1 MMKIAFVN
9 QPFDTILPPFQSS
22 VGACTYGVLP
32 YLEQCCMVVVYGLED
47 ANRDRSTN
55 GFGRNVSF
63 RFFPSTQADRLINL
77 LRTKSSKLVQFS
89 SPMSTSASTFPAFG
103 RQVAMDLQKEQ
114 CDVIHIQHS
123 SQYVPIIR
131 EFNPNAKIVL
141 HMHAEWFSQSR
152 FDVLEG
158 RLRGV
163 DLLTCVSN
171 HVAEKTK
178 RDFPSIA
185 DRCET
190 TYNGIDPKLEFN
202 REKDYGAARRRK
214 EKRILFAGAVSP
226 HKGPHVLLDA
236 FNIVARGFP
245 DVRLDFV
252 GGLSNYPLEEC
263 FELTDRPLIK
273 AVAPFYAKN
282 RFERLKASLSIAA
295 RDAGTYQSYLRTKLP
310 PEVAAKVSFQ
320 GQIGVR
326 QDLIDRYYDADVLA
340 FPSIWDEGFPL
351 PALEAMAAG
360 LPVVGTRPAV
370 SETIEDQRS
379 GILVDKN
386 DANGM
391 AEALLRVLQ
400 DDDLRDEMGRAAR
413 RRVLEHFTW
422 EKVAERMHTRYA
434 ALCDVSALEPTEPRK
449 NRRFQI
455 AESGR
460 VTARETDRGNLG
472 CHQKTDNRGR

>member
-1 MMKIAFVN
+1 
-9 QPFDTILPPFQSS
+9 
-22 VGACTYGVLP
+22 
-32 YLEQCCMVVVYGLED
+32 
-47 ANRDRSTN
+47 
-55 GFGRNVSF
+55 
-63 RFFPSTQADRLINL
+63 
-77 LRTKSSKLVQFS
+77 
-89 SPMSTSASTFPAFG
+89 
-103 RQVAMDLQKEQ
+103 MDLRKEQ
-114 CDVIHIQHS
+114 CDVIHIQHA

-152 FDVLEG
+152 FDVLER

-171 HVAEKTK
+171 HVAEKTR

-190 TYNGIDPKLEFN
+190 TYNGIEPKLEFN

-226 HKGPHVLLDA
+226 QKGPHVLLDA
-236 FNIVARGFP
+236 FNIVSRSFP

-252 GGLSNYPLEEC
+252 GGLGNYPLEEN
-263 FELTDRPLIK
+263 FELTDRPLIE

-282 RFERLKASLSIAA
+282 RFERLKAKLSFTA
-295 RDAGTYQSYLRTKLP
+295 RGAGTYQSYLRTKLS
-310 PEVAAKVSFQ
+310 PEVAAKVTFH
-320 GQIGVR
+320 GHIGNR
-326 QDLIDRYYDADVLA
+326 QDLIDRYYEADVFA

-370 SETIEDQRS
+370 SEAIEDQRS

-413 RRVLEHFTW
+413 RRVLEQFTW

-434 ALCDVSALEPTEPRK
+434 GLCEVSLSGIREGFGGGFRGQRASRGLIPRE
-449 NRRFQI
+449 RAAQSP
-455 AESGR
+455 A
-460 VTARETDRGNLG
+460 V
-472 CHQKTDNRGR
+472 HP

>member
-1 MMKIAFVN
+1 MSILSTSSPGRSHLGNPVRPPKPLKIAFVN

-22 VGACTYGVLP
+22 VGTCTYGVLP
-32 YLEQCCMVVVYGLED
+32 YLEKYGEIVVYGLQD
-47 ANRDRSTN
+47 ANRDRSTD
-55 GFGRNVSF
+55 GFGPNVSF
-63 RFFPSTQADRLINL
+63 RFLPSTQADRLANL
-77 LRTKSSKLVQFS
+77 LRTKSSRLIQFS
-89 SPMSTSASTFPAFG
+89 SPMSTSSRTFPAFG
-103 RQVAMDLQKEQ
+103 RQVAMDLQKQQ
-114 CDVIHIQHS
+114 CDVIHIQHA

-131 EFNPNAKIVL
+131 ELNPNAKIVL
-141 HMHAEWFSQSR
+141 HMHAEWFSQSG
-152 FDVLEG
+152 FDVLAD

-190 TYNGIDPKLEFN
+190 TYNGIEPKLEFN
-202 REKDYGAARRRK
+202 REKDYVAARRRK
-214 EKRILFAGAVSP
+214 EKHILFAGGVSP

-236 FNIVARGFP
+236 FNIVARSFP
-245 DVRLDFV
+245 DARLDFL
-252 GGLSNYPLEEC
+252 GGLSNYPLEES
-263 FELTDRPLIK
+263 FELSDRQQIK

-282 RFERLKASLSIAA
+282 RIARLKASLKLAA
-295 RDAGTYQSYLRTKLP
+295 PDAGTYQSYLKAKLP
-310 PEVAAKVSFQ
+310 PEVAAKVTFH
-320 GQIGVR
+320 GHVGVR
-326 QDLIDRYYDADVLA
+326 QNLIERYYDADVLA

-360 LPVVGTRPAV
+360 LPVVGTRPGVA
-370 SETIEDQRS
+370 ETIEDQRS

-386 DANGM
+386 DAKGM

-434 ALCDVSALEPTEPRK
+434 ALCQVSTFEPST
-449 NRRFQI
+449 
-455 AESGR
+455 
-460 VTARETDRGNLG
+460 
-472 CHQKTDNRGR
+472 